1 MTYDVSLATGTLT
14 SAAHMYCT
22 MLADCCVYVN
32 IEQISNRGSLA
43 LPVSHTCFFSVE
55 LPDFK
60 TVEEMRRGLLTAI
73 HFGACG
79 ILNA

>member
-1 MTYDVSLATGTLT
+1 MESLTPQEQSGFVRFAWGRSRLP
-14 SAAHMYCT
+14 SKAHWTTNMK
-22 MLADCCVYVN
+22 
-32 IEQISNRGSLA
+32 ISNRGALA

-60 TVEEMRRGLLTAI
+60 TIEEMRRGLLTAI